1 MNAKVLLPIIYIA
14 VDRAGAPKMDGAP
27 VGVGGFERNLCS
39 VADGGYSPSRV
50 RVCICLFIC
59 ASLCSCLY
67 VLIIVNIFS
76 VL

>member
-14 VDRAGAPKMDGAP
+14 VDRAGAPKMDGER

-39 VADGGYSPSRV
+39 VVDVGYSFAS
-50 RVCICLFIC
+50 VCVCLFVC

-76 VL
+76 LL